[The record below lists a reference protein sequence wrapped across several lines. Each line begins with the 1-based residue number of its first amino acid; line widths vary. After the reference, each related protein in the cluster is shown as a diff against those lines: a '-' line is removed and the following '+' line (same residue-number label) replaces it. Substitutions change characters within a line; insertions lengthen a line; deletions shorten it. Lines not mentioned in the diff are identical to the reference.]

1 VNGFHLDVMSGIF
14 GTEAPLSSDISLL
27 LQIIILILLLW
38 GVKLGK
44 EKTEKSLRRHGM
56 VMALVVTLNAMGMV
70 FVMVPSFV
78 GYFSNPLPKL
88 STFGVVSTALHAF
101 FGGLA
106 EVFGIAFVLNKK
118 PKDLR
123 FWMRITTLFWMFA
136 LVLGFSLYLQVA
148 GVV

>member
-1 VNGFHLDVMSGIF
+1 MSGIF
-14 GTEAPLSSDISLL
+14 GTKAPLSSDVSLL
-27 LQIIILILLLW
+27 LQMIILILLIW

-56 VMALVVTLNAMGMV
+56 VMTLVVTLNAIGIV
-70 FVMVPSFV
+70 FVMAPSFV
-78 GYFSNPLPKL
+78 GYFAIPLTKL
-88 STFGVVSTALHAF
+88 STFGVVSTVLHAF

-118 PKDLR
+118 PRDIRL
-123 FWMRITTLFWMFA
+123 WMRFTTLFWIIA

-148 GVV
+148 GVI